1 MTIFEL
7 WQINLT
13 MYNIYIYIYVG
24 SRFSDWAHGWVGS
37 RPNGPITM
45 NFVESELKSW
55 ALTGQRFV

>member
-13 MYNIYIYIYVG
+13 MYNIYIYVG

-37 RPNGPITM
+37 RPSGPITM
-45 NFVESELKSW
+45 NFIESELKS
-55 ALTGQRFV
+55 